1 MRALIIFP
9 KSKSEYRVGEPRG
22 QDLTI
27 MGHLQ
32 IEPYLRLSALI
43 CVQEN
48 DFKDLKILVNADK
61 GGFSQMKN

>member
-1 MRALIIFP
+1 
-9 KSKSEYRVGEPRG
+9 
-22 QDLTI
+22 

-61 GGFSQMKN
+61 GGFSQMKPGIWSQVAPFNTCTFL